1 MAELPISSKFIFA
14 TDERVMTEPTVP
26 GVMIFTNTGRLFLDR
41 PDNGQRIEI
50 TDVRVNVTEVD
61 RLAIMEPITGFY
73 YVSETAK
80 LYRYLGDHRWDC
92 LNPDPP
98 FIGPDG
104 KVMIDYLPG
113 YGDQTTVPGEPGSP
127 GEAGHP
133 GVPGDVVI
141 LGPGGVVPE
150 GYLAV
155 ASSNR
160 YGTVRLGSLGGAA
173 RFGHPE
179 DIGLGELI
187 ATVERLKLEVAEL
200 KTQLGEK

>member
-1 MAELPISSKFIFA
+1 MSQELIKFIFA
-14 TDERVMTEPTVP
+14 RDDQVTDDQTFP
-26 GVMIFTNTGRLFLDR
+26 GALVTTDTGRLFIDR
-41 PDNGQRIEI
+41 PDNGQRTEI
-50 TDVRVNVTEVD
+50 TDIRVNATEAD
-61 RLAIMEPITGFY
+61 RAAIMEPNPGFY
-73 YVSETAK
+73 YVVETAK

-104 KVMIDYLPG
+104 RVMIDYLPG
-113 YGDQTTVPGEPGSP
+113 YGDQLTVPGEPGAP

-133 GVPGDVVI
+133 GEPGDVVV

-155 ASSNR
+155 ATSNR

-179 DIGLGELI
+179 DVGLGGLLETI
-187 ATVERLKLEVAEL
+187 ESLKAEIDGL
-200 KTQLGEK
+200 KAQPGEK